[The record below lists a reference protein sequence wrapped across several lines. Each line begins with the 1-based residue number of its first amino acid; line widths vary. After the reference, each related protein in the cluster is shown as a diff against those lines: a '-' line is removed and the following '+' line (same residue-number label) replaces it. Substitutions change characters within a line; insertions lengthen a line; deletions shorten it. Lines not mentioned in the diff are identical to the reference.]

1 MKIDF
6 TEDRVLNESYYQAL
20 GAWSKLL
27 IDLMY
32 PGMPKTAVLDTTNPL
47 KEEELDPPKVD
58 VIIRGKYHHV
68 KAYAQALGREHDYIV
83 ALAKYGKDHPNTVKQ
98 KAEVDA
104 ASAHFT
110 KLTGLEWP
118 FK

>member
-1 MKIDF
+1 MEIDLSK
-6 TEDRVLNESYYQAL
+6 DPLLNEAYYQAL
-20 GAWSKLL
+20 GAWSQLL
-27 IDLMY
+27 MNLMY
-32 PGMPKTAVLDTTNPL
+32 PDMPKVATLDGKNPL

-58 VIIRGKYHHV
+58 VIVRGKYHHI
-68 KAYAQALGREHDYIV
+68 KAYAQALGRERDYIV
-83 ALAKYGKDHPNTVKQ
+83 ALAKYGEDHPNTAKQ

-104 ASAHFT
+104 ASSQFT